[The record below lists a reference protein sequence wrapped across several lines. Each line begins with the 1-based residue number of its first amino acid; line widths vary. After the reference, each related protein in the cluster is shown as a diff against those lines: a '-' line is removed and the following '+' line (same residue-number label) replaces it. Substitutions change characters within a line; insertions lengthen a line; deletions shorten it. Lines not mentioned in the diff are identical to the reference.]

1 MIDEKMV
8 DRILRRLPDIEAE
21 LSRPETASDTGLY
34 RKLLKEHSHLKKTAA
49 KAVHYRDMQ
58 RRIAE
63 NRELAADESDP
74 ELAEMAA
81 QELEE
86 LEAALPEAV
95 QSLRLGLIPPDPDDN
110 RNAVMEI
117 RAGTGGDEAALFA
130 GDLYRMY
137 CRYAETNGWKTSIVD
152 ASTSEA
158 GGFKEV
164 IFTVEGD
171 HAYGRLRYES
181 GTHRVQR
188 VPQTEAQG
196 RIHTSA
202 ATVAVF
208 PEAQEEDNIDLPPDE
223 IRIDVFRSSGP
234 GGQSVNTTDSAVRVI
249 HLPTGVVVQC
259 QDEKS
264 QHRNR
269 EKALAVLKA
278 RLLDLKRQEE
288 ADKQGEIR
296 RSQIGTGDRSG
307 RIRTYN
313 FPQSRVTDHRIQLSL
328 YSLDRVL
335 EGALDDLI
343 GPLRLHAMEEQMTRE
358 LEAVAG

>member
-8 DRILRRLPDIEAE
+8 DQILSRLPEIEAE
-21 LSRPETASDTGLY
+21 LSRPETVGNTNVY
-34 RKLLKEHSHLKKTAA
+34 RDLLKEHAYLKTTAEIA
-49 KAVHYRDMQ
+49 LRYRDLS

-63 NRELAADESDP
+63 NRELAADDSDP

-81 QELEE
+81 QELTE
-86 LEAALPEAV
+86 LEADFPKVEEE
-95 QSLRLGLIPPDPDDN
+95 LRLGLVPPDPDDS
-110 RNAVMEI
+110 RNAVVEI

-130 GDLYRMY
+130 GDLFRMY
-137 CRYAETNGWKTSIVD
+137 SRFAESKGWRTGIVD
-152 ASTSEA
+152 ASQNEV

-164 IFTVEGD
+164 IFTVEGEQ
-171 HAYGRLRYES
+171 AYGLLRYES

-208 PEAQEEDNIDLPPDE
+208 PEAQPEDDLEIPADE
-223 IRIDVFRSSGP
+223 VRIDIFRSSGP
-234 GGQSVNTTDSAVRVI
+234 GGQSVNTTDSAVRLTHI
-249 HLPTGVVVQC
+249 PTGVIVTC

-269 EKALAVLKA
+269 EKAMGVL
-278 RLLDLKRQEE
+278 RSRILDLKRKQEE
-288 ADKQGEIR
+288 EKQGAER
-296 RSQIGTGDRSG
+296 RSLIGTGDRSG

-328 YSLDRVL
+328 YSLDRVI
-335 EGALDDLI
+335 EGELDALI
-343 GPLRLHAMEEQMTRE
+343 QPLRQHAAEERLGAQ
-358 LEAVAG
+358 LNSN